1 MLLYL
6 VVMLVGMSIYGVEAW
21 TRNADGFGVLFSLF
35 ASLAP
40 LVRREG
46 VIYRGRR

>member
-6 VVMLVGMSIYGVEAW
+6 VVSLVGMSIYGVEAW

-40 LVRREG
+40 FSAATACSTRARR
-46 VIYRGRR
+46 